1 MQLLDP
7 LVWSTL
13 KIKLPNKNFLILT
26 QKTIFSN
33 EKLFLHPFG
42 RTHDLTHQFGP
53 HTLKKKKE
61 RKEKKKRK
69 KKCLPKLP
77 ATVRENTTFKTKIIS
92 YNYRKNNFL
101 NKEFLKLV

>member
-7 LVWSTL
+7 VVWSTL

-26 QKTIFSN
+26 QKPIFSN

-61 RKEKKKRK
+61 RKEKKKEK
-69 KKCLPKLP
+69 KS
-77 ATVRENTTFKTKIIS
+77 A
-92 YNYRKNNFL
+92 YRNFL
-101 NKEFLKLV
+101 QLSEKTQLSKQK